1 VKDEENRMR
10 ADEAFLEISMGEQG
24 KGKADVLPFLEDVV
38 SGDVEA
44 FEKIVELYQKRLFSI
59 AYKIVGTVED
69 TKDIIQETFMKIY
82 KNCHNLKNVK
92 KPFPYFCRMTIN
104 GCMDWLKK
112 QNKNHVMF
120 NQSVEYLQSTVRTSS
135 ANPESF
141 TQKKEVGQIVMNSLS
156 CLTERERAALCLRDL
171 EEFSTRE
178 AALILGCTEATVR
191 SHVASARVKIKN
203 YLVKKYPELKR

>member
-1 VKDEENRMR
+1 MKDEENRMR
-10 ADEAFLEISMGEQG
+10 VDEAFLEISMGEQG
-24 KGKADVLPFLEDVV
+24 KGKADILSLLEEVM

-69 TKDIIQETFMKIY
+69 TRDIVQEAFMKIY
-82 KNCHNLKNVK
+82 KDIHKLKNVK

-104 GCMDWLKK
+104 SCMDWLKK
-112 QNKNHVMF
+112 QKKNHVMF
-120 NQSVEYLQSTVRTSS
+120 NQSVEYFQSNTRTSS

-178 AALILGCTEATVR
+178 VASILGCTEATVR
-191 SHVASARVKIKN
+191 SHIASARVKIKN

>member
-10 ADEAFLEISMGEQG
+10 PDEAFLEISMGEQG
-24 KGKADVLPFLEDVV
+24 KDKADILPFLEDVV
-38 SGDVEA
+38 SGNVEA

-59 AYKIVGTVED
+59 AYRLVGTVED
-69 TKDIIQETFMKIY
+69 SKDIIQETFMKIY
-82 KNCHNLKNVK
+82 KNSHKLKNVK

-104 GCMDWLKK
+104 SCMDWLKK
-112 QNKNHVMF
+112 QKKNHVMF

-141 TQKKEVGQIVMNSLS
+141 TQKKELGQIVMDSLS
-156 CLTERERAALCLRDL
+156 CLAERERAALCLRDL